1 MSLDVSLLGDVKIK
15 KAPSSGIFVREGGQ
29 TVEISEEEW
38 YKRNPDREPV
48 KLKQQEPETTE
59 LYSAN
64 ITHNL
69 GPMAAAAGIYDAL
82 WRPDEKD
89 WWFAADIVVPLEDGL
104 IKLKENP
111 ERFKTFNPDNGWGSY
126 EGFVKFVESYLAA
139 CRQHPSAKIEVSR

>member
-1 MSLDVSLLGDVKIK
+1 MSLDVYLIGDEKVKQ
-15 KAPSSGIFVREGGQ
+15 PQGSGIFVREAGQ

-48 KLKQQEPETTE
+48 KRKQQDDESAE

-82 WRPDEKD
+82 WRPEEKD
-89 WWFAADIVVPLEDGL
+89 WYVAADIVVPLEDGL

-111 ERFKTFNPDNGWGSY
+111 ERFRTFDPDNGWGSY
-126 EGFVKFVESYLAA
+126 EGFVKFVEGYLAA